1 MPVSEKQ
8 WREVIGDFIPVGMPR
23 PQDLRRIFVDRYEN
37 DPTESILVQLRAGL
51 LSRLEQPKPYQ
62 ALLTGCRGS
71 GKSSELMRLAQEVAD
86 EFFVVWFDAETTL
99 NDYSVNQFDV
109 LLGIGLAAHKA
120 AHQAGLRPPQK
131 LAENL
136 SKSLA
141 KVVRKY
147 EDRVGFTLNLNQLL
161 KQVTAL
167 FIGAGAGAA
176 AGPAGSAL
184 GAATGVMLASTKLEL
199 NVRDEFV
206 RNLELPANRSA
217 VIGALNEIIG
227 WAGKRSLKPVLI
239 IVDGLDRVSAARARL
254 LFAES
259 SLLSEPA
266 CALIYAAP
274 IEFYF
279 RIGARGA
286 NDYFTDYK
294 ILPNLPVVKRPPTG
308 DDWRAERQDDEA
320 AIEVMRKVVRK
331 RLENRGL
338 QQRAVVTDEALDVMA
353 KMSGGVM
360 RDLIRLFS
368 DATTFAQA
376 LKRER
381 IDEEVARK
389 SVYKHRREMSGRM
402 TVVHRNALIDVL
414 KEGCLKD
421 GNQTE
426 VEDDLVKALYL
437 LSYQSGDDAW
447 FDAHPNLLPVL

>member
-1 MPVSEKQ
+1 
-8 WREVIGDFIPVGMPR
+8 
-23 PQDLRRIFVDRYEN
+23 
-37 DPTESILVQLRAGL
+37 
-51 LSRLEQPKPYQ
+51 
-62 ALLTGCRGS
+62 
-71 GKSSELMRLAQEVAD
+71 
-86 EFFVVWFDAETTL
+86 
-99 NDYSVNQFDV
+99 
-109 LLGIGLAAHKA
+109 
-120 AHQAGLRPPQK
+120 
-131 LAENL
+131 
-136 SKSLA
+136 
-141 KVVRKY
+141 
-147 EDRVGFTLNLNQLL
+147 
-161 KQVTAL
+161 L
-167 FIGAGAGAA
+167 FIGAGAGAV
-176 AGPAGSAL
+176 AGPTGSAI
-184 GAATGVMLASTKLEL
+184 GAATGVILASTKLEL

-217 VIGALNEIIG
+217 VIGALNEIIE
-227 WAGKRSLKPVLI
+227 WVRKKSLKPVLI

-294 ILPNLPVVKRPPTG
+294 ILPNPPVVKRPPTG
-308 DDWRAERQDDEA
+308 DDWRAERRDDGT

-331 RLENRGL
+331 RLENRGI
-338 QQRAVVTDEALDVMA
+338 QPQAVVTGEALDLMA

-360 RDLIRLFS
+360 RDLIRPFS
-368 DATTFAQA
+368 DAATFAQT

-381 IDEEVARK
+381 IDDEIARK
-389 SVYKHRREMSGRM
+389 AVYKHRREMSARM

-414 KEGCLKD
+414 KEGCLRN

-426 VEDDLVKALYL
+426 VEDDLIKALYL
-437 LSYQSGDDAW
+437 LSYQSGDDTW

>member
-8 WREVIGDFIPVGMPR
+8 WREVIGDFIPVGAPR

-51 LSRLEQPKPYQ
+51 LSRLDQPKPYQ

-120 AHQAGLRPPQK
+120 AQMAGLRPPQK
-131 LAENL
+131 LTENL
-136 SKSLA
+136 LKSLA

-167 FIGAGAGAA
+167 FIGAA
-176 AGPAGSAL
+176 AGPGGAAL
-184 GAATGVMLASTKLEL
+184 GATTGVMLASTKLEL

-206 RNLELPANRSA
+206 RHLELPANRSA

-227 WAGKRSLKPVLI
+227 WAGKKSLKPVLI

-308 DDWRAERQDDEA
+308 EDWRAERRDDNA

-338 QQRAVVTDEALDVMA
+338 RQQAVVTDDALDVMA

-368 DATTFAQA
+368 EAATFAQA

-381 IDEEVARK
+381 IDEEIARK

-402 TVVHRNALIDVL
+402 TVVHRNALVDVL
-414 KEGCLKD
+414 KEGCLKN

-437 LSYQSGDDAW
+437 LSYQSEDDTW